1 LEEFIGFG
9 LVSLVILGLFLGMKK
24 IFNRKKN
31 LFEYDDEII
40 LDNNIVHYGPFSGS
54 LMYPHRKFI
63 FLLAFSSSFL
73 SADWTRTID
82 GWGINSYSNEN
93 LVIHKTGEDTSTN
106 FYLEMARPF
115 CITSE
120 PTVTIP
126 IGNSKFSIDSEI
138 EATMTVDRGK
148 PKDIVLEVGN
158 IIGES
163 PNFDYVLK
171 IAYFPSIRGGKTF
184 DIKFDSNSSLDDMS
198 FSIAGMSHAIKHSE
212 RMCMSGYD
220 FQEPEIQETSLISV
234 KSS

>member
-1 LEEFIGFG
+1 MEEFIGFG
-9 LVSLVILGLFLGMKK
+9 LVSLVVLGLFLGMKK

-93 LVIHKTGEDTSTN
+93 LVLHKTGEDTSTN

-126 IGNSKFSIDSEI
+126 IGNSKFSIESEI
-138 EATMTVDRGK
+138 EATMIVDRGK

-184 DIKFDSNSSLDDMS
+184 EIKFDSNSSLDDMS
-198 FSIAGMSHAIKHSE
+198 FSITGMSHAIKHSE

-220 FQEPEIQETSLISV
+220 FQEPEIQETSLI
-234 KSS
+234 

>member
-40 LDNNIVHYGPFSGS
+40 LDNKIVHYGPFSGS

-82 GWGINSYSNEN
+82 GWGIDSYSNEN
-93 LVIHKTGEDTSTN
+93 LIIHKTGEDTSTN

-115 CITSE
+115 CITSD

-126 IGNSKFSIDSEI
+126 IGNSKFSIESEI

-148 PKDIVLEVGN
+148 PKNIILEVGN
-158 IIGES
+158 IIGDS

-220 FQEPEIQETSLISV
+220 FQEPEIQETSLI
-234 KSS
+234 

>member
-1 LEEFIGFG
+1 MEEFIGFG
-9 LVSLVILGLFLGMKK
+9 LVSLVVLGLFLGMKK

-126 IGNSKFSIDSEI
+126 IGNSKFSIESEI
-138 EATMTVDRGK
+138 EATMIVDRGK

-220 FQEPEIQETSLISV
+220 FQEPEIQDTSLI
-234 KSS
+234 